1 MRKREYIE
9 QTTGIIR
16 LLGGLPFAVEQAAS
30 FVRVQKKPLR
40 EYRRLCQDKTYD
52 ILMSKTK
59 TELTEKSYLT
69 VWHFNFLQV
78 EKKFPMAANFLLL
91 MSFL

>member
-1 MRKREYIE
+1 
-9 QTTGIIR
+9 
-16 LLGGLPFAVEQAAS
+16 
-30 FVRVQKKPLR
+30 
-40 EYRRLCQDKTYD
+40 
-52 ILMSKTK
+52 MSKTK

-69 VWHFNFLQV
+69 VWHFNFLQL